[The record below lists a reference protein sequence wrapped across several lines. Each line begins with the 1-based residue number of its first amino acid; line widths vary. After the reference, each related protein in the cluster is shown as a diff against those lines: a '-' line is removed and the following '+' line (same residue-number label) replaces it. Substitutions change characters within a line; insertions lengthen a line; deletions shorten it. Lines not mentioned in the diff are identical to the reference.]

1 MVLSVLFI
9 GGHRMG
15 PGVVPCTEGSALV
28 LFDGHSSLNRMS
40 LASDFAVFLNPE

>member
-15 PGVVPCTEGSALV
+15 PGAVPCTEGAALV
-28 LFDGHSSLNRMS
+28 LFDGHSSLNKMS
-40 LASDFAVFLNPE
+40 LASDFVVNVS